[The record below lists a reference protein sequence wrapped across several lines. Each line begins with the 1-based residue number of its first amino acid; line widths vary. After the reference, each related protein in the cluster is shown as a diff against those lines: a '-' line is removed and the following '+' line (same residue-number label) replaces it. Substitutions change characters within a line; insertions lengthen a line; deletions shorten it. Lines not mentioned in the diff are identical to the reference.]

1 MKLGDFVSFL
11 KLSTVRF
18 FLFSR
23 LRLTST
29 NIIMILFLYAST
41 AINNQCG
48 VQKAGQNPSEFNSQ
62 FNRCRLS
69 GDLHKL
75 LVCFMIPQ

>member
-1 MKLGDFVSFL
+1 
-11 KLSTVRF
+11 
-18 FLFSR
+18 
-23 LRLTST
+23 
-29 NIIMILFLYAST
+29 MILFLYAST